1 MWSCCSLSVPGR
13 FGPVDGNGY
22 HRRMSMHRIL
32 AAFALASAC
41 ALAFIPSPASAS
53 DCQPQ
58 VQGGWVRLGP
68 AGMPMMAGFGRIE
81 NHCDA
86 AVTIT
91 GASSPAFASVE
102 LHETR
107 LVDGVSRMRHLPQL
121 RIASDGVAEFA
132 PGGMHLM
139 LMPPR
144 APVERSE
151 ERRVGKECVRSCSLR
166 WSPVH

>member
-13 FGPVDGNGY
+13 FGPIDGNGY

-32 AAFALASAC
+32 ASFALASAC

-81 NHCDA
+81 NNCA
-86 AVTIT
+86 TPVTIT
-91 GASSPAFASVE
+91 GASSPAFDRAE
-102 LHETR
+102 L
-107 LVDGVSRMRHLPQL
+107 S
-121 RIASDGVAEFA
+121 SDA
-132 PGGMHLM
+132 
-139 LMPPR
+139 
-144 APVERSE
+144 
-151 ERRVGKECVRSCSLR
+151 RRVGEEWVRPGSSR
-166 WSPVH
+166 WSPDHYKHT

>member
-1 MWSCCSLSVPGR
+1 MWSCRSLPVDGR

-68 AGMPMMAGFGRIE
+68 AGMPLMAGF
-81 NHCDA
+81 
-86 AVTIT
+86 
-91 GASSPAFASVE
+91 
-102 LHETR
+102 
-107 LVDGVSRMRHLPQL
+107 
-121 RIASDGVAEFA
+121 
-132 PGGMHLM
+132 
-139 LMPPR
+139 
-144 APVERSE
+144 RSE
-151 ERRVGKECVRSCSLR
+151 EHTSELQSLMR
-166 WSPVH
+166 ISIAVFCLKKK

>member
-1 MWSCCSLSVPGR
+1 MWSCRSLPVDGR

-81 NHCDA
+81 NNCA
-86 AVTIT
+86 TPVTI
-91 GASSPAFASVE
+91 
-102 LHETR
+102 
-107 LVDGVSRMRHLPQL
+107 
-121 RIASDGVAEFA
+121 
-132 PGGMHLM
+132 
-139 LMPPR
+139 
-144 APVERSE
+144 RSE
-151 ERRVGKECVRSCSLR
+151 EHTSELQSLMR
-166 WSPVH
+166 ISYAVFCLKKKKKTTTIH

>member
-32 AAFALASAC
+32 AAFAFALASAC

-68 AGMPMMAGFGRIE
+68 AGKPMMDGLGRIE
-81 NHCDA
+81 NNCA
-86 AVTIT
+86 TPVTIT
-91 GASSPAFASVE
+91 GASSPAVDSAE
-102 LHETR
+102 LHATR
-107 LVDGVSRMRHLPQL
+107 LLDSVNHTRHLPAL
-121 RIASDGVAEFA
+121 PHASGNPPDPNTWRI
-132 PGGMHLM
+132 PPM
-139 LMPPR
+139 LTPP
-144 APVERSE
+144 P
-151 ERRVGKECVRSCSLR
+151 
-166 WSPVH
+166 HH